1 MGRDLSYAYISDK
14 LMRVQ
19 GREKLQELLRTYDDE
34 IYEQFDWVEGYN
46 FRNCVEGMSN
56 RIFSFSELKA
66 YAQELLNEEDFR
78 ALQPISMI
86 LSDMCD
92 GDFVVI
98 SSE

>member
-1 MGRDLSYAYISDK
+1 MGRELSYAFISDK
-14 LMRVQ
+14 FIQ
-19 GREKLQELLRTYDDE
+19 EHGREKIQKELYKYAE
-34 IYEQFDWVEGYN
+34 HIYRKLDWVEDYN

-66 YAQELLNEEDFR
+66 YAQELLNEEDFK

>member
-14 LMRVQ
+14 LIRDK
-19 GREKLQELLRTYDDE
+19 GREKLQELLLTYDDK
-34 IYEQFDWVEGYN
+34 IYEQFQWQETYE

-66 YAQELLNEEDFR
+66 YAQELLNEEDFK
-78 ALQPISMI
+78 ALHPISMI

-92 GDFVVI
+92 DDFVVI

>member
-14 LMRVQ
+14 LIRNQ
-19 GREKLQELLRTYDDE
+19 GREKLQELLLSYEDE
-34 IYEQFDWVEGYN
+34 IYEQFNWQETYE

-66 YAQELLNEEDFR
+66 YAQELLNKEDFK
-78 ALQPISMI
+78 ALHPISMI

-92 GDFVVI
+92 DDFVVI

>member
-14 LMRVQ
+14 LIRDQ
-19 GREKLQELLRTYDDE
+19 GREKLKELLLSYDDK
-34 IYEQFDWVEGYN
+34 IYQQFKWVEDYN

-56 RIFSFSELKA
+56 RIFSYSELKA
-66 YAQELLNEEDFR
+66 YAQELLNEEDFK

-86 LSDMCD
+86 LTDMCD
-92 GDFVVI
+92 VDFVVI